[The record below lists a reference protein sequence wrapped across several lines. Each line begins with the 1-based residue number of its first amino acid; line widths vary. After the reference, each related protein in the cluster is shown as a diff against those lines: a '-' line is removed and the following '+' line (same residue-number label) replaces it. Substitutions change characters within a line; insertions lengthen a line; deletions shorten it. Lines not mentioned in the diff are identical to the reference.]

1 MNWLKKITMSR
12 LHARFGAFKLL
23 ISGAALLLVVAVMAF
38 QTGNFYQKHQNR
50 MIAEQAQRLE
60 KLYQKNE
67 QAISQINTL
76 QVELAIERLAN
87 QKMQQAFRTIEDD
100 HFSLK
105 KELAFYEKIMAPEKQ
120 ANGIIIDEVQIAA
133 TNSANHYRI
142 RVVLVQQ
149 QKSKRYAKGHLE
161 VTFDGSLVNR
171 PATVNITNI
180 SELDKKALSFSF
192 QYFQVIEGEFTLP
205 DDFIPEKI
213 DVSAI
218 LPAGRWQKKHRLDE
232 TYPWLNN
239 KES

>member
-1 MNWLKKITMSR
+1 MNWLKKITISR

-23 ISGAALLLVVAVMAF
+23 ICCAALLLVVAVMSYQA
-38 QTGNFYQKHQNR
+38 GNFYQKHQNR
-50 MIAEQAQRLE
+50 MIAEQTERLE

-120 ANGIIIDEVQIAA
+120 ANGIIIDEVEIAA
-133 TNSANHYRI
+133 TNSPNHYRI

-149 QKSKRYAKGHLE
+149 QKSKRYAKGHLK

-171 PATVNITNI
+171 PATVNIANI
-180 SELDKKALSFSF
+180 SELDQKALSFSF

-218 LPAGRWQKKHRLDE
+218 LPAGRWQKQHRLDE
-232 TYPWLNN
+232 TYPWLSK